1 MRARLLTQGWLVVV
15 TVVTVALAS
24 CVPAADESAVPVQEA
39 APSAMAYTPPTVP
52 PESHDLNQADI
63 ERLMEELS
71 NWGRWGPSDELG
83 AANLITPA
91 KRLEAIALATEGIT
105 VSLAHRLLT
114 DEAADV
120 SRPFERRMLGLP
132 DPTREPVFRGGVSD
146 NYNISYHGYS
156 HSHIDSL
163 CHILYKGLMY
173 NGVSQETITE
183 AGCSNASIV
192 SLQAGIVT
200 RGVLIDIPRL
210 KGVPYL
216 EPGTP
221 IYMEDLEAW
230 EEMAGVTVR
239 PGDALFVRTGRWARR
254 ADVGPWAVS
263 EQTAGLH
270 ASTMPWIKARD
281 VSFLGSDGVSDV
293 IPSQVEEVGLPVH
306 LLTIVAMGVDLFDN
320 QDLEALAETAAR
332 LNRWEF
338 MLVAAP
344 LAVEGGTGSPLNA
357 LAIF

>member
-1 MRARLLTQGWLVVV
+1 MRTWLLKQACLVAV
-15 TVVTVALAS
+15 TVVNVGLVS
-24 CVPAADESAVPVQEA
+24 CVPAANESAVPIPEA
-39 APSAMAYTPPTVP
+39 TPAALAYTPPTVP

-71 NWGRWGPSDELG
+71 NWGRWGSDDQLG

-120 SRPFERRMLGLP
+120 PRPFERRMLGLP
-132 DPTREPVFRGGVSD
+132 DPTSEPVFRGGVSD

-163 CHILYKGLMY
+163 CHILYKGRMY

-183 AGCSNASIV
+183 EGCSNASIAN
-192 SLQAGIVT
+192 LQGGIVT

-210 KGVPYL
+210 KGVPHL

-230 EEMAGVTVR
+230 EEMVGVTVQ

-263 EQTAGLH
+263 EQAAGLH

-338 MLVAAP
+338 MLVASP

-357 LAIF
+357 IAIF

>member
-15 TVVTVALAS
+15 TVVTVGLAS

-39 APSAMAYTPPTVP
+39 APSAMAYTPPPVP

-114 DEAADV
+114 NEAADV

-183 AGCSNASIV
+183 EGCSNASIA